1 MAVLLTYIPDVHF
14 SLSLFTLFTLAVSLH
29 SNRTKIRRIQGKGGT
44 YTQKFRKS
52 SQISFIDFWKN
63 MFVQVKH

>member
-1 MAVLLTYIPDVHF
+1 MAVLLTYIPDVQF
-14 SLSLFTLFTLAVSLH
+14 SLSLFTLAVSLL